1 MDPDYCHL
9 GKVLLLSAAKHISVD
24 LIKLPEL
31 HPNISKV
38 YILPLC
44 LDQLPRFYVD
54 ILWHS
59 SDGFCSQETSL
70 LLFLQFC
77 C

>member
-1 MDPDYCHL
+1 MDPDYCHFKK
-9 GKVLLLSAAKHISVD
+9 GIVAYSKTYLSGSN
-24 LIKLPEL
+24 KLPEL

-54 ILWHS
+54 TLWHS